1 MHKIAPLH
9 IFLALFF
16 AITLLPFVPNLS
28 YDYHNSQ
35 RVFQFILLL
44 SSLLFFSNM
53 EIKLVN
59 VDTGVKYAFYLFI
72 ALNIVSSLLSN
83 FRVSSLF
90 NVLHYIGLFYLV
102 LYICQLNK
110 NSLKI
115 IWISLFLAHSA
126 LILFC
131 FLNLLFT
138 LIERSNLSAHLIYM
152 KFDNIR
158 HFNHVQLLVLPFSL
172 YLTKNKKFKAIVFSL
187 LTINLLLL
195 FVGGSLAILLLFP
208 LIFLLLYL
216 LNLRTYLNKYLY
228 SILLSLLF
236 YLCIYLYLPI
246 NENEASYFSTSGRFE
261 MWWSSISEG
270 LNLFTGIGAGNY
282 IYRVNATV
290 LSHPHNAIIQIFVES
305 GILSG
310 ILIIFILGKIF
321 LAQFNNR
328 NDRTE
333 AEKIYFLTFICWI
346 VYSLVSGLMVMPVTQ
361 VIACLLLGSLMC
373 ETKCDIPIAM
383 SKWNKFYLLL
393 FSAVYGIMFYFSFI
407 QLNADTPKMAGPSF
421 WSAGEKNL
429 QLGIYEK

>member
-1 MHKIAPLH
+1 MYKIAPLH

-53 EIKLVN
+53 EIKLVS

-90 NVLHYIGLFYLV
+90 NVFHYISLFYLV

-158 HFNHVQLLVLPFSL
+158 HFNHIQLLVLPFSL
-172 YLTKNKKFKAIVFSL
+172 YLIRNKKYKVIVFL
-187 LTINLLLL
+187 LISINLLLL
-195 FVGGSLAILLLFP
+195 FIGGSLAILLLLP

-216 LNLRTYLNKYLY
+216 LDLRTYLNTYLY
-228 SILLSLLF
+228 SILLSMLF
-236 YLCIYLYLPI
+236 YFCICLYLPI
-246 NENEASYFSTSGRFE
+246 SESDALYFSSSGRYE
-261 MWWSSISEG
+261 MWQNSIYEG
-270 LNLFTGIGAGNY
+270 FNLFSGIGPGNY
-282 IYRVNATV
+282 SYRINTTV
-290 LSHPHNAIIQIFVES
+290 LSHPHNSIIQILVES

-321 LAQFNNR
+321 WVQLNNQS
-328 NDRTE
+328 NSTE
-333 AEKIYFLTFICWI
+333 AERVYFLTFICWV

-361 VIACLLLGSLMC
+361 VIGCLLLGSLMRV
-373 ETKCDIPIAM
+373 TKYDASIVV
-383 SKWNKFYLLL
+383 SKWNKIYLLL
-393 FSAVYGIMFYFSFI
+393 FCTVYGTMFYRSYI

-429 QLGIYEK
+429 

>member
-1 MHKIAPLH
+1 MHKISPLH
-9 IFLALFF
+9 LLLALFF
-16 AITLLPFVPNLS
+16 LITLLPFVPNLS

-35 RVFQFILLL
+35 RVFQFILLV
-44 SSLLFFSNM
+44 SSLLCFSRM
-53 EIKLVN
+53 KIKSVN
-59 VDTGVKYAFYLFI
+59 VDTETKYAFYLFI
-72 ALNIVSSLLSN
+72 ALNIVSSLLSD
-83 FRVSSLF
+83 FRISSFF
-90 NVLHYIGLFYLV
+90 NILHYIALVYLA

-110 NSLKI
+110 ISLKI
-115 IWISLFLAHSA
+115 IWISLFLAQSV

-158 HFNHVQLLVLPFSL
+158 HFNHIQLLVLPFSL
-172 YLTKNKKFKAIVFSL
+172 YLTKNKKFKVIVFSL
-187 LTINLLLL
+187 ITINLLLL
-195 FVGGSLAILLLFP
+195 FVGSSLAALLLLP

-216 LNLRTYLNKYLY
+216 LKLRTYLYTYLY

-236 YLCIYLYLPI
+236 YLCICLYLPI
-246 NENEASYFSTSGRFE
+246 NENDASYFSSSGRFE
-261 MWWSSISEG
+261 MWQNSISEG
-270 LNLFTGIGAGNY
+270 LNLFSGIGTGNY
-282 IYRVNATV
+282 SYRVNATV
-290 LSHPHNAIIQIFVES
+290 LSHPHNSIIQILTES

-310 ILIIFILGKIF
+310 ILIIFILSKIF
-321 LAQFNNR
+321 WVQFNNQ

-373 ETKCDIPIAM
+373 VTKCVSPIAM

-393 FSAVYGIMFYFSFI
+393 LSAVYSIMFYCSFI